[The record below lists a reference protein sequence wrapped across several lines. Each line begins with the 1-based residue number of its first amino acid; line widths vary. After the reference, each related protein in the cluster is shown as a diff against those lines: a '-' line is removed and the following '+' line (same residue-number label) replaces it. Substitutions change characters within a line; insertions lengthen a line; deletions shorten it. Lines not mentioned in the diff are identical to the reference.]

1 MVQTPGDSTRARM
14 RVYAPNGALLGSLPY
29 PLSWEMAVPL
39 NDMPSLTM
47 TYMRNQPNGILL
59 DSPCEIAVEM
69 CDSENPPTLAAP
81 NYTEYAGCR
90 FLNLRRSWD
99 AADQTQ
105 TVQYTMPGYGWQ
117 LKKVRFADVAQLND
131 DGQRVFT
138 GASVG
143 RIMKAI
149 IDESKARGNVPGLT
163 YAFTNT
169 VDSAGVAWPTTFD
182 ITFDGG
188 QDAWSILDAM
198 TRQGQC
204 DWRFSGRALE
214 IYVAETFLARD
225 RTTDNSINFHPYVST
240 MGEPTEATL
249 EDLASSIVVV
259 GDKRNV
265 IVVNAASSL
274 QPWGKWEEV
283 VRATGVSNSGML
295 NILAQKT
302 LEVRSQAR
310 TQMSKDMVMRSGNTI
325 PLALVRPGDLVRARD
340 AVTGS
345 QLDPLRIYQ
354 ITVASDDERGLK
366 WSMMLNDRFADR
378 LVKYEKWVNSVSG
391 TGGPGAGDGSGGVPV
406 PPVDIP
412 DQIGN
417 KPLPPTGL
425 VVTATSYIDDQGNP
439 VGLAK
444 VNFNAVTTDITGA
457 AITVAHYQV
466 GWRIASLPAGTE
478 MQQMVAAPATE
489 VYVDRLEGG
498 KEYRFVV
505 FALSATGQI
514 SDASASV
521 LITIPLSSVPPPTP
535 STPILSTKLGTVKV
549 TWDGNTS
556 LGTAMPKDFTMVR
569 VEMST
574 TGGIPWTR
582 IGEIYQ
588 ANSSVI
594 STNNPV
600 GSTRWYRFV
609 AMNSSFLSSVSASAV
624 ASIVVLG
631 VSGPDIEA
639 NSITS
644 NHIVAGSIVAEDIK
658 AYSLTVDRLSI
669 GAENNLVADPQFADF
684 PLSDNRRISGNLNSS
699 SAMTWSTNTIVNN
712 FWVSSV
718 TAIGTTAV
726 IGRIPMINNTVFTPS
741 NISTPA
747 NIPNIGLVAA
757 VVKNTGPSA
766 NVAGQIKARV
776 SYWVFQGAGTW
787 PGTASIS
794 IRGYFA
800 AYRRDGSAIP
810 GTFQIIPTR
819 THTAA
824 TGVLTMESTTG
835 TILPDETA
843 GIIPYFWVQMQNV
856 TAGTQVTFFSPEVWQ
871 ENSIYIGDGMIK
883 TPLLSADAVTA
894 DKIIANALTVKHTI
908 TGSFFQTA
916 APGSGL
922 PRVVIGPNAN
932 YLGQAGMQI
941 FPASGDSNRS
951 ANLFV
956 ADSFGTGGWE
966 PGQFAIVGP
975 EITRNSSGRA
985 DITLAIGGDFTLFKQ
1000 YVDNNGRFSGVEGR
1014 DGTNE
1019 MGLYGSFP
1027 RGDILGDAYGM
1038 IRVLGVAGIQNG
1050 SINWGLNNGWSYRP
1064 NPASNSQ
1071 STTVPMYTSI
1081 YTFSATGF
1089 GWVSSGAVDNI
1100 QFICWRGAYDV

>member
-1 MVQTPGDSTRARM
+1 MTLGPGDSTRARM
-14 RVYAPNGALLGSLPY
+14 RVYAPNGALTGSLPY

-39 NDMPSLTM
+39 NDMPSLTL
-47 TYMRNQPNGILL
+47 TYMRGQSGGDLL
-59 DSPCEIAVEM
+59 SVPCEVAVEM
-69 CDSENPPTLAAP
+69 NDSTDPPTVTDQQ
-81 NYTEYAGCR
+81 YTEYAGCR
-90 FLNLRRSWD
+90 FLNLRQAWD
-99 AADQTQ
+99 ASDQTQ
-105 TVQYTMPGYGWQ
+105 TVSYTMPGYGWQ
-117 LKKVRFADVAQLND
+117 LKKVRFADVTKLND

-143 RIMKAI
+143 AIMKAI
-149 IDESKARGNVPGLT
+149 IDESKGRGNIPGLT
-163 YAFTNT
+163 YSFTAT
-169 VDSAGVAWPTTFD
+169 TDTAGVAWPNTFD

-204 DWRFSGRALE
+204 DWRFNGRALE
-214 IYVAETFLARD
+214 IYKAETFLARD
-225 RTTDNSINFHPYVST
+225 QTASNTIAFHPYVST

-265 IVVNAASSL
+265 IVVNSPSSL

-283 VRATGVSNSGML
+283 VRASGVSNTGML
-295 NILAQKT
+295 QILAQRT

-310 TQMSKDMVMRSGNTI
+310 TQMSKDMVFRNGNPV
-325 PLALVRPGDLVRARD
+325 PLSVVRPGDLVRARD

-345 QLDPLRIYQ
+345 QTDGLRIYQ

-378 LVKYEKWVNSVSG
+378 LVKYEKWVNSVTG
-391 TGGPGAGDGSGGVPV
+391 TGGPGNGDGSGGVV
-406 PPVDIP
+406 TPPVDIP
-412 DQIGN
+412 DQVGN

-425 VVTATSYIDDQGNP
+425 VVTATSYIDELGNP

-444 VNFNAVTTDITGA
+444 VNFNQVTTDVTGQPITPDR
-457 AITVAHYQV
+457 YQV
-466 GWRIASLPAGTE
+466 GWRISSLPAGTE
-478 MQQMVAAPATE
+478 LQQSVKHPATE
-489 VYVDRLEGG
+489 IYVDALEGG
-498 KEYRFVV
+498 KEYRFFV
-505 FALSATGQI
+505 FAISQTGKV
-514 SDASASV
+514 SDASGSV

-574 TGGIPWTR
+574 TGGAPWAR

-609 AMNSSFLSSVSASAV
+609 SVNSSFLSSISPSAV

-658 AYSLTVDRLSI
+658 AYSLTVDRLSV
-669 GAENNLVADPQFADF
+669 GAVNNLVADPQFGDSD
-684 PLSDNRRISGNLNSS
+684 LSNARRIAGNVNSN
-699 SAMTWSTNTIVNN
+699 ANLTWNVFPTVNN
-712 FWVSSV
+712 FWVNATAAIGSV
-718 TAIGTTAV
+718 TQIA
-726 IGRIPMINNTVFTPS
+726 RIPMINNTVFTPTG
-741 NISTPA
+741 ISTPT
-747 NIPNIGLVAA
+747 NIPSIGLVAA
-757 VVKNTGPSA
+757 VAKNTGPSA
-766 NVAGQIKARV
+766 SVAGQIKARV
-776 SYWVFQGAGTW
+776 SFWVSQGSGTW
-787 PGTASIS
+787 PGTALIT
-794 IRGYFA
+794 IRGYFS
-800 AYRRDGSAIP
+800 AYKRDGTAIP
-810 GTFQIIPTR
+810 GTFQIIPS
-819 THTAA
+819 AFY
-824 TGVLTMESTTG
+824 TGSTGLVTIESTTG
-835 TILPDETA
+835 TVLPDETA
-843 GIIPYFWVQMQNV
+843 GIIPYFFVSMANV
-856 TAGTQVTFFSPEVWQ
+856 TANTQVTFYSPEVWQ

-894 DKIIANALTVKHTI
+894 DKIIANALTVKHVI

-941 FPASGDSNRS
+941 YPASGDSNKS

-956 ADSFGTGGWE
+956 ADSAGTGSWE

-975 EITRNSSGRA
+975 ENVRNSSGRA

-1000 YVDNNGRFSGVEGR
+1000 YVDNNGRFSGIEGR

-1019 MGLYGSFP
+1019 MGLYGTFP
-1027 RGDILGDAYGM
+1027 RGDVLGDAWTM
-1038 IRVLGVAGIQNG
+1038 IRVLGIGFQNG
-1050 SINWGLNNGWSYRP
+1050 SVTWGVNNGWSYRP
-1064 NPASNSQ
+1064 NGASNATS
-1071 STTVPMYTSI
+1071 STVPMYTSV
-1081 YTFSATGF
+1081 YTFSPSGF
-1089 GWVSSGAVDNI
+1089 GWVSSGSVDNI
-1100 QFICWRGAYDV
+1100 QFICWRGAYDI